1 MIVNLIEK
9 RGPMDR
15 IAKFS
20 NKLLENVS
28 KVIVGKDKEI
38 ELVIVAFLSNGHVL
52 LEDIPGTGKT
62 MMIRAFSKT
71 LDLPFKRIQF
81 TPDLLPSDI
90 TGINFYNQKT
100 GDFEFRQGPLFSNIV
115 LADEINRATPR
126 TQSSLLEAMEEKQIS
141 SDGITRKLKEP
152 FMVLATQNPVESF
165 GTFPLPEAQLD
176 RFLMRL
182 SLGYPVKDDE
192 KNIVLK
198 NINNPIDKIGSI
210 IDSQELDTIYGLI
223 DNVTISDE
231 VLDYL
236 VDIVNATRD
245 HNKIELGVS
254 PRGSI
259 ALFKASRVYAAIN
272 GRDYILP
279 EDIKYLAPYI
289 LNHRLIARG
298 TSDVEK
304 TMELINELVEN
315 IKVPLEEI

>member
-1 MIVNLIEK
+1 MDSVVKFKEK
-9 RGPMDR
+9 V
-15 IAKFS
+15 
-20 NKLLENVS
+20 LENVS

-38 ELVIVAFLSNGHVL
+38 ELVIIAFLSGGHVL

-71 LDLPFKRIQF
+71 LTLPFKRIQF

-100 GDFEFRQGPLFSNIV
+100 GDFQFRQGPLFSNIV

-126 TQSSLLEAMEEKQIS
+126 TQSSLLEAMEEKQIT
-141 SDGITRKLKEP
+141 SDGVTRELNKP

-176 RFLMRL
+176 RFLMRFN
-182 SLGYPVKDDE
+182 LGYPENQDE
-192 KNIVLK
+192 KNIILK
-198 NINNPIDKIGSI
+198 NIHNPIEN
-210 IDSQELDTIYGLI
+210 IDSVIEYEALEEINNLI
-223 DNVTISDE
+223 DNVKISDE

-236 VDIVNATRD
+236 VNIVNGTRK
-245 HNKIELGVS
+245 NKIIELGVS

-259 ALFKASRVYAAIN
+259 ALFKAARVYAAIN

-279 EDIKYLAPYI
+279 EDIKYMAPYI
-289 LNHRLIARG
+289 LNHRIVAKG
-298 TSDVEK
+298 TSDVER
-304 TMELINELVEN
+304 TMAIINEVVSN
-315 IKVPLEEI
+315 VQVPLEEV